1 MQGKVK
7 WFDSEKGFGFIAQED
22 GKDIFVHYS
31 HILQEGYKS
40 LEAGDIV
47 KYDVVEEDK
56 GSQARNVLVLS
67 N

>member
-22 GKDIFVHYS
+22 KKDVFVHYS

-47 KYDVVEEDK
+47 KYDVVEEAK
-56 GSQARNVLVLS
+56 ETQARNVIVLS

>member
-7 WFDSEKGFGFIAQED
+7 WFDAEKGFGFIAQED

-40 LEAGDIV
+40 WEAGDLV
-47 KYDVVEEDK
+47 K
-56 GSQARNVLVLS
+56 
-67 N
+67 

>member
-40 LEAGDIV
+40 LEAGDVV